1 MSLPSPH
8 SDLSLTALRYLAGEL
23 DGSDLTAFEQRLA
36 TDDAA
41 QRALIEAVQ
50 LSAAIQGTARTPV
63 ANSVMG
69 ATGSASAIQQSASNG
84 NALAKPVAPAATFAP
99 MIRPVAM
106 RPPQRKSRWS
116 GAAALVCSA
125 LVVATVL
132 IALRGEPESETP
144 VASAEETSS
153 GATVSLWTELNV
165 DDIAAS
171 LDESSLYES
180 DGELAEGVNVPDW
193 MFAAIET
200 DFESSNPATD
210 PSAEAPL

>member
-1 MSLPSPH
+1 MSLSSSQ

-23 DGSDLTAFEQRLA
+23 GGPEAGDFEQRLA

-41 QRALIEAVQ
+41 QRALIAAVQ
-50 LSAAIQGTARTPV
+50 ISAAIQVTTPAPTV
-63 ANSVMG
+63 RPV
-69 ATGSASAIQQSASNG
+69 TR
-84 NALAKPVAPAATFAP
+84 VAP
-99 MIRPVAM
+99 M
-106 RPPQRKSRWS
+106 RQPQRVSRWS
-116 GAAALVCSA
+116 GAAALLGSA

-132 IALRGEPESETP
+132 IALRGKPESTAP
-144 VASAEETSS
+144 VASADETST

-180 DGELAEGVNVPDW
+180 DGDAVDAVQVPDW

-210 PSAEAPL
+210 PGTDAPL